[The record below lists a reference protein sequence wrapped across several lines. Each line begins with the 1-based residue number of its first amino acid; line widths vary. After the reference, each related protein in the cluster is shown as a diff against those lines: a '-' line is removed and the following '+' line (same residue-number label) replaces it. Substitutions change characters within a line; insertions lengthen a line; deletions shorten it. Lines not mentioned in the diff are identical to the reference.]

1 MKTKLNSEHADD
13 TEKKWNPRKGLMQKK
28 IEIVCS
34 FFLLHSNNF
43 SFFLLSIVDVFKKRM
58 IASDDKV

>member
-1 MKTKLNSEHADD
+1 MQMAQKRSGT
-13 TEKKWNPRKGLMQKK
+13 PRKGLMQKK

-34 FFLLHSNNF
+34 FFATF
-43 SFFLLSIVDVFKKRM
+43 KQFQFFLLSIVDVFKKRM

>member
-1 MKTKLNSEHADD
+1 MKTKLNSEHADG

-34 FFLLHSNNF
+34 FFATF
-43 SFFLLSIVDVFKKRM
+43 KQFQFFLLSIVDVFKN
-58 IASDDKV
+58 V

>member
-13 TEKKWNPRKGLMQKK
+13 TEKKWKPKKGSHAEKK
-28 IEIVCS
+28 LKLFAV
-34 FFLLHSNNF
+34 FFATF
-43 SFFLLSIVDVFKKRM
+43 KQFQFFLLSIVDVFKKRM